1 MIAWRSSRQHF
12 FSLLVFVLL
21 VEDSVGEDSV
31 GDHSA
36 AKLEGYQELY
46 NMVGSLRR
54 PHFLLLLLLL
64 SCSSKFRPSLRLE
77 DLNSSS
83 LMLPVVK
90 DNNLDEEAQLDARI
104 ARVRRLLGQF
114 EAEQREERDNFV
126 GPVFYDAEEEFVYN
140 EYSDDQDESED
151 YRSSG
156 THLSFG
162 NQ

>member
-1 MIAWRSSRQHF
+1 MRAMKIAPCYFQLF
-12 FSLLVFVLL
+12 LFPVVF
-21 VEDSVGEDSV
+21 
-31 GDHSA
+31 
-36 AKLEGYQELY
+36 
-46 NMVGSLRR
+46 
-54 PHFLLLLLLL
+54 
-64 SCSSKFRPSLRLE
+64 CSKFRPSLRLE

-83 LMLPVVK
+83 LMLPVNS
-90 DNNLDEEAQLDARI
+90 DSFSSNSLNEEAKLDARI

-156 THLSFG
+156 THLSVD

>member
-1 MIAWRSSRQHF
+1 MKIAPCYFQLF
-12 FSLLVFVLL
+12 LFPVVF
-21 VEDSVGEDSV
+21 
-31 GDHSA
+31 
-36 AKLEGYQELY
+36 
-46 NMVGSLRR
+46 
-54 PHFLLLLLLL
+54 
-64 SCSSKFRPSLRLE
+64 CSKFRPSLRLE

-83 LMLPVVK
+83 LMLPVNS
-90 DNNLDEEAQLDARI
+90 DSFSSNSLNEEAKLDARI

-114 EAEQREERDNFV
+114 EAKQREERDNFV

-156 THLSFG
+156 THLSVD

>member
-1 MIAWRSSRQHF
+1 MCHRSFFKSISLCRKSQERQDKMRAMKIAQCYF
-12 FSLLVFVLL
+12 
-21 VEDSVGEDSV
+21 
-31 GDHSA
+31 
-36 AKLEGYQELY
+36 Q
-46 NMVGSLRR
+46 
-54 PHFLLLLLLL
+54 LLLFPVVF
-64 SCSSKFRPSLRLE
+64 SSKFRPSLRLE

-83 LMLPVVK
+83 LMLPVNS
-90 DNNLDEEAQLDARI
+90 DSFSSNSLNEEAKLDARI

-156 THLSFG
+156 THLSVD

>member
-1 MIAWRSSRQHF
+1 MRMAPCYFQLF
-12 FSLLVFVLL
+12 LFPAAVF
-21 VEDSVGEDSV
+21 
-31 GDHSA
+31 
-36 AKLEGYQELY
+36 
-46 NMVGSLRR
+46 
-54 PHFLLLLLLL
+54 
-64 SCSSKFRPSLRLE
+64 SSKFRPSLRLE

-83 LMLPVVK
+83 LMLP
-90 DNNLDEEAQLDARI
+90 LDVNSNSFNSNSLNEEAKLDARI

-114 EAEQREERDNFV
+114 EAEQREERDKFV

-156 THLSFG
+156 THLSVE

>member
-1 MIAWRSSRQHF
+1 MRAMNIAPCYFQ
-12 FSLLVFVLL
+12 
-21 VEDSVGEDSV
+21 
-31 GDHSA
+31 
-36 AKLEGYQELY
+36 
-46 NMVGSLRR
+46 
-54 PHFLLLLLLL
+54 LLLFPVVF
-64 SCSSKFRPSLRLE
+64 SSKFRPSLRLE

-83 LMLPVVK
+83 LMLPVNS
-90 DNNLDEEAQLDARI
+90 DSFSSNSLNEEAKLDARI

-156 THLSFG
+156 THLSID